1 MARSIDY
8 SVGVGANCNQNNG
21 YFYLTFGQ
29 ESASNRFEIC
39 RSKNM
44 IELASRSI
52 PENTK
57 KKAMWAYRMF
67 EAWRNWRGENCKD
80 EMELCLV
87 DSILL
92 IYESDVHKMPVVDL
106 NEVLSQFIAKVR
118 KDG

>member
-8 SVGVGANCNQNNG
+8 SAGVDAVCNQNNG
-21 YFYLTFGQ
+21 YFYLTLGQ

-44 IELASRSI
+44 IELASQSI
-52 PENTK
+52 PEKTK

-87 DSILL
+87 DSTLL
-92 IYESDVHKMPVVDL
+92 IYESDCHKMPVVDL
-106 NEVLSQFIAKVR
+106 NEVLSQFIA
-118 KDG
+118 